1 MTRQRFPTSILLA
14 ALTITGLTVASANGQ
29 PPASDCAG
37 KPIASIRFEG
47 KFKLR
52 RYILKREIDSDVGA
66 PLDPAQLD
74 RDRQRIES
82 FGIFSRVKP
91 LVEDRGD
98 SVDLVFSLRE
108 VWTIE
113 PLLSLRTT
121 DGKIDWSVGVADK
134 NFLGYF
140 VQPRILYR
148 RYEDKNSGFLYLI
161 APRAFGKDLSL
172 GLSLTDQREIQP
184 LGRLGESADYDYLN
198 KSIAVSVGHRLHE
211 NVYPRVSGGYDR
223 ENWTMRD
230 GQTTINDFIASIDH
244 PRYFIG
250 LGVVLGRVYYDHYLY
265 TGQDVSH
272 DFTMIDELPEGRFNK
287 WRYSLT
293 ARKLWIMH
301 PFNFGLRGSY
311 QTSSSDERVPPFAIS
326 GESNV
331 RGFADKIE
339 RGDQLLFGNAEI
351 RLQVLDRHTFYSQLA
366 VFADY
371 GAVWGR
377 WRTASTAFRDPYW
390 SIGVGLRGAIQ
401 QWLGRIGRIDL
412 ALNPQTG
419 HISLYMAKSQ
429 FF

>member
-1 MTRQRFPTSILLA
+1 MSRQRLAASILSI
-14 ALTITGLTVASANGQ
+14 ALTIAGLSAASADGQ
-29 PPASDCAG
+29 SPAPECAG

-52 RYILKREIDSDVGA
+52 RYILKREIDSDVGTT
-66 PLDPAQLD
+66 LDLAKLD

-113 PLLSLRTT
+113 PLLSLGTT
-121 DGKIDWSVGVADK
+121 DGKVDWSVGIAEKD
-134 NFLGYF
+134 FLGYY

-148 RYEDKNSGFLYLI
+148 RYEGKNSGYLQVV
-161 APRAFGKDLSL
+161 APRALGKDLSL
-172 GLSLTDQREIQP
+172 GLGLADQRETQP
-184 LGRLGESADYDYLN
+184 LGQFGESADYDYLN
-198 KSIAVSVGHRLHE
+198 KSIAVSVGYRLHE
-211 NVYPRVSGGYDR
+211 RIYPHAFGGYDR
-223 ENWTMRD
+223 ENWTLRD
-230 GQTTINDFIASIDH
+230 GQTTRNEFMASIDER
-244 PRYFIG
+244 RYFVG
-250 LGVVLGRVYYDHYLY
+250 LGVVLDRVYFDHYLY
-265 TGQDVSH
+265 TGQDLSH
-272 DFTMIDELPEGRFNK
+272 QFTLKDELPEGRFSK
-287 WRYSLT
+287 WRYAVA
-293 ARKLWIMH
+293 ARKFWIAR
-301 PFNFGLRGSY
+301 PFNLCLRGAY
-311 QTSSSDERVPPFAIS
+311 QTSSTDERVPPFAIS
-326 GESNV
+326 GETNV

-351 RLQVLDRHTFYSQLA
+351 RLQVLDRRIIYGQLA
-366 VFADY
+366 FFADY

-390 SIGVGLRGAIQ
+390 SIGIGLRGAIQ
-401 QWLGRIGRIDL
+401 QWLGRIGRIDI

-419 HISLYMAKSQ
+419 HIALYMAKSQ